1 MARDRAVQ
9 TKVAVKDVKKGMFIS
24 ELDRPWIDS
33 PFLLQGFTIGTDE
46 EIEKIKACCKY
57 IFIDTS
63 QGDQSVVSAHSS
75 SDQNSGVEITKS
87 TLVSSSPIPESKG
100 SHSPALVAND
110 KALAANNNEVTSKV
124 KSAKPA
130 NKTNELSKKEVNNR
144 REVHAL
150 LNLPSRFVEY
160 QVSTTIEKEIEK
172 AKVVQQ
178 ELQESISSSMDKFH
192 QSQDLDLG
200 SIKES
205 TGELVESMIRN
216 PDAAFLLS
224 QLKEMDSFTYT
235 HSVDA
240 SILAILFGRHM
251 GLTVAELNTLAL
263 GVLFLDIG
271 KTRLPKAML
280 EKRGK
285 LAPAE
290 IMLLRKHVQFSLIIL
305 SAAGIDKD
313 ALIIVANHHERFDGR
328 GYPKRKREA
337 EIPVFAKIASIVD
350 FYDAIT
356 HNRPYR
362 KALPTGRAIN
372 ALYERRGLQFQAELI
387 EEFIQCLGVY
397 PTGSLVLLS
406 TGEAGIVVSQNQVR
420 RLRPKVLI
428 VRDELK
434 QDVTTPYTRDLDIDQ
449 IDSDGRRVYIQ
460 IALEAGAYGISADDY
475 YL

>member
-1 MARDRAVQ
+1 MQ
-9 TKVAVKDVKKGMFIS
+9 TKVAIKDVKKGMFIS

-33 PFLLQGFTIGTDE
+33 PFLLQGFTIVTDE
-46 EIEKIKACCKY
+46 EIEQIKACCEY

-63 QGDQSVVSAHSS
+63 QGDQSVVSADSS
-75 SDQNSGVEITKS
+75 SGQNSGVEITKS
-87 TLVSSSPIPESKG
+87 TLVSSSSIPEFKESD
-100 SHSPALVAND
+100 SPVLVAND
-110 KALAANNNEVTSKV
+110 YKALAANSNEVTSKV

-130 NKTNELSKKEVNNR
+130 NKTNQSSKKEVDNR

-449 IDSDGRRVYIQ
+449 IDSNGRRVYIQ

>member
-1 MARDRAVQ
+1 VQ
-9 TKVAVKDVKKGMFIS
+9 TKVAVKDVEKGMFVS
-24 ELDRPWIDS
+24 KLDRPWVES
-33 PFLLQGFTIGTDE
+33 PFLLQGFIIATDE
-46 EIEKIKACCKY
+46 EIEQIQGCCEFV
-57 IFIDTS
+57 FIDTR
-63 QGDQSVVSAHSS
+63 QGE
-75 SDQNSGVEITKS
+75 QNAVAALSEADSGVKITKS
-87 TLVSSSPIPESKG
+87 TLVSSRSVDEPGENTPPPVPTSNEKPIPTVPDEVASKIN
-100 SHSPALVAND
+100 SVKFASI
-110 KALAANNNEVTSKV
+110 KEQTSQ
-124 KSAKPA
+124 
-130 NKTNELSKKEVNNR
+130 KEVAAR
-144 REVHAL
+144 RKVHAL

-160 QVSTTIEKEIEK
+160 QNTTTIEEEIDKAKEI
-172 AKVVQQ
+172 QQ
-178 ELQESISSSMDKFH
+178 TLQVSIRSSMDKFH
-192 QSQDLDLG
+192 NSSHLDLG
-200 SIKES
+200 SVKES

-224 QLKEMDSFTYT
+224 QLKDMDSYTYT

-280 EKRGK
+280 EKRSK

-290 IMLLRKHVQFSLIIL
+290 IKLLRKHVQFSLVIL
-305 SAAGIDKD
+305 NAAGIDKE

-328 GYPKRKREA
+328 GYPRRKQEA
-337 EIPVFAKIASIVD
+337 EIPVFAKMASIVD

-356 HNRPYR
+356 HHRPYR
-362 KALPTGRAIN
+362 KALPTGSAIN

-397 PTGSLVLLS
+397 PTGSLVRLS
-406 TGEAGIVVSQNQVR
+406 SGEAGIVVSQNQVR

-434 QDVTTPYTRDLDIDQ
+434 QEVITPFTRDLDIDQ
-449 IDSDGRRVYIQ
+449 IDSGGKRVYIQ
-460 IALEAGAYGISADDY
+460 TALEAGAYGISADDF